1 MKPWTFLKMGHIGS
15 KARSPV
21 QIIEDPMLVTKG
33 LWLKS
38 LLLNSIPHKA
48 RVSDSRAIMDLLL
61 YNVKF
66 IPLGSYLGS
75 ARAHPILH
83 RNKAGN
89 LQKNFFW
96 QTIMARAFIFGTWH
110 YLMSLYQNIKII
122 LLRSYLGSAR
132 AHPML
137 HRNKEGN
144 LLKSTCDKQ

>member
-1 MKPWTFLKMGHIGS
+1 MGHIGS

-48 RVSDSRAIMDLLL
+48 RMSDSRAIMDLLL

-75 ARAHPILH
+75 AGRTLFYIETE
-83 RNKAGN
+83 
-89 LQKNFFW
+89 QE
-96 QTIMARAFIFGTWH
+96 IFK
-110 YLMSLYQNIKII
+110 KI
-122 LLRSYLGSAR
+122 SS
-132 AHPML
+132 
-137 HRNKEGN
+137 
-144 LLKSTCDKQ
+144 DKP